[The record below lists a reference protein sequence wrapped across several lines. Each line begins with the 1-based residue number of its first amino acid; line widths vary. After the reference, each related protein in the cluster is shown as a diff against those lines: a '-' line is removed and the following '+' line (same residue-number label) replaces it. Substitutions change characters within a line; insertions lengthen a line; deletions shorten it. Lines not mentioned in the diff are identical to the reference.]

1 MREGEKCRRTG
12 CHTCSSWQ
20 AEQGR
25 VVLRGLGR
33 HLCVP
38 LCLRDQGLD
47 PGSVHQDGGGG
58 QDRRGQ
64 PTLGSD
70 HLHRF
75 NRHCDNFTI
84 LTYIDHTAQGVS
96 VTLPGC
102 QTLSAD
108 STPRPV

>member
-47 PGSVHQDGGGG
+47 KGSVHQDGGGG

-75 NRHCDNFTI
+75 DK
-84 LTYIDHTAQGVS
+84 
-96 VTLPGC
+96 
-102 QTLSAD
+102 
-108 STPRPV
+108 